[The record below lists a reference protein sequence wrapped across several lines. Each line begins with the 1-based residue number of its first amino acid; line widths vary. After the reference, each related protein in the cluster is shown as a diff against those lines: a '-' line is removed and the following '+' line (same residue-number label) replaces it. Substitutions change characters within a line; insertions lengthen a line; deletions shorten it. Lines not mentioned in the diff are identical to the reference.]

1 MILQVLTHLTLNA
14 NPVFD
19 HSCGKRMSTA
29 YLYMFYL
36 LPTKHG
42 NIHSKLLDYQSVPAN
57 SLVNHHVLIYL
68 MVKSPFY
75 QEGTLNHIF

>member
-1 MILQVLTHLTLNA
+1 
-14 NPVFD
+14 
-19 HSCGKRMSTA
+19 MSTA

-42 NIHSKLLDYQSVPAN
+42 DIHSKLLDYQSVAAN
-57 SLVNHHVLIYL
+57 PLVNDHVLIYL

-75 QEGTLNHIF
+75 QRVH